1 MKDPVVYSLPLTDM
15 MAALT
20 LTLLLTSL
28 GLVSPNI
35 ESWQQ
40 HLDQGHHH
48 DPGVLGPDISG
59 WGLSDH
65 NLTECLGSCLCNG
78 ALADCSHRGLESVPL
93 VNERNLVI
101 HTL

>member
-1 MKDPVVYSLPLTDM
+1 MASLP
-15 MAALT
+15 AL
-20 LTLLLTSL
+20 LVLTSL
-28 GLVSPNI
+28 GVVSPNI

-40 HLDQGHHH
+40 HLDQRHH
-48 DPGVLGPDISG
+48 DPGGLPDISA

-65 NLTECLGSCLCNG
+65 NLTECLGACLCNG

-93 VNERNLVI
+93 VWEGSLVI